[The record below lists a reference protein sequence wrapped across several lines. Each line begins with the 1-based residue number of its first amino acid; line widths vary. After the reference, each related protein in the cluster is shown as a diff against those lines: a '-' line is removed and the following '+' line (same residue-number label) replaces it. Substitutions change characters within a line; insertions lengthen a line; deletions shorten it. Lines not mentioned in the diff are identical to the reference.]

1 MAQKSSR
8 PPPHRSIRRKSAAFV
23 LPIRAPPATQEGM
36 EIEPLI
42 LLLVAVGFFAQ
53 LIDSALGGGFGVI
66 SSSVLIAT
74 GVPPASAS
82 GSIHAVKVVTAPIS
96 GFSHALAGNV
106 DWPLF
111 WRLAIPGIL
120 GAIAGAMLLT
130 RLPVD
135 LARLLIQIYL
145 GLLGIVLILRRSRP
159 VEGHGRPRIVA
170 PLGFTAGFL
179 DSAGG
184 GGWGPISTPNL
195 ILQGAA
201 PAKAVGT
208 VNMAEF
214 LVAIASSFTFLLA
227 LGWEAFGT
235 SVLALLAG
243 AVVAAPIGAWAARR
257 IPAGALV
264 RLVGLLLL
272 ATSGFGLLRMLA

>member
-1 MAQKSSR
+1 MPSTCR
-8 PPPHRSIRRKSAAFV
+8 
-23 LPIRAPPATQEGM
+23 PATPGRVEL
-36 EIEPLI
+36 EPI
-42 LLLVAVGFFAQ
+42 LLLFVAVGFVAQ

-66 SSSVLIAT
+66 SSAVLIAT

-82 GSIHAVKVVTAPIS
+82 AGIHAVKVVTAPIS
-96 GFSHALAGNV
+96 GLSHALAGNV
-106 DWPLF
+106 DWRLF
-111 WRLAIPGIL
+111 WRLAIPGVL

-135 LARLLIQIYL
+135 LAKLMIQAYL
-145 GLLGIVLILRRSRP
+145 GLLGLLLILRRTRVP
-159 VEGHGRPRIVA
+159 DDHGRPRIVG

-195 ILQGAA
+195 IIQGAW

-227 LGWEAFGT
+227 LGWEAFG
-235 SVLALLAG
+235 SAVLALLAG

-264 RLVGLLLL
+264 RLVGILLL
-272 ATSGFGLLRMLA
+272 ATSAFGLLRALA

>member
-1 MAQKSSR
+1 
-8 PPPHRSIRRKSAAFV
+8 
-23 LPIRAPPATQEGM
+23 M
-36 EIEPLI
+36 ELEPI
-42 LLLVAVGFFAQ
+42 LLLFVAVGFVAQ

-66 SSSVLIAT
+66 SSAVLIGT
-74 GVPPASAS
+74 GVPPAAASA
-82 GSIHAVKVVTAPIS
+82 GIHAVKVVTAPIS
-96 GFSHALAGNV
+96 GFSHAVAGNV
-106 DWPLF
+106 DWRLF
-111 WRLAIPGIL
+111 WRLGIPGVL
-120 GAIAGAMLLT
+120 GAVAGAMLLT

-135 LARLLIQIYL
+135 LAKLLIQVYL
-145 GLLGIVLILRRSRP
+145 GLLGLVLVLRRARVSDL
-159 VEGHGRPRIVA
+159 HGRPRIVA

-195 ILQGAA
+195 ILQGAS

-235 SVLALLAG
+235 AVLALLAG
-243 AVVAAPIGAWAARR
+243 AIVAAPIGAWAARR

-264 RLVGLLLL
+264 RLVGLLLVG
-272 ATSGFGLLRMLA
+272 TSAVGLLRSLT

>member
-1 MAQKSSR
+1 
-8 PPPHRSIRRKSAAFV
+8 
-23 LPIRAPPATQEGM
+23 M
-36 EIEPLI
+36 ELEPI
-42 LLLVAVGFFAQ
+42 LLLFVAVGFVAQ

-66 SSSVLIAT
+66 ASSVLVAT

-82 GSIHAVKVVTAPIS
+82 AGIHAVKVVTAPIS
-96 GFSHALAGNV
+96 GLSHALAGNV
-106 DWPLF
+106 DWQLF
-111 WRLAIPGIL
+111 WRLAIPGVL
-120 GAIAGAMLLT
+120 GAVAGAMLLT

-135 LARLLIQIYL
+135 LARLLIQLYL
-145 GLLGIVLILRRSRP
+145 GLLGLILILRRTRVP
-159 VEGHGRPRIVA
+159 DAHGRPRIVA

-179 DSAGG
+179 DSGGG

-195 ILQGAA
+195 IIQGAW

-235 SVLALLAG
+235 AVLALLAG
-243 AVVAAPIGAWAARR
+243 AIVAAPIGAWAARR

-264 RLVGLLLL
+264 QLVGVLLL
-272 ATSGFGLLRMLA
+272 ASSAGGFANSLV